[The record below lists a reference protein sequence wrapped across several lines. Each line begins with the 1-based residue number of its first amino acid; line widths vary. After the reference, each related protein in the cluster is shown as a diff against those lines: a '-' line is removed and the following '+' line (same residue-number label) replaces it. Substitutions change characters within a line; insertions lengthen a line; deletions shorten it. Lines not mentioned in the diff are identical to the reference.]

1 MSQVKKA
8 FQPIADLLEANKD
21 KKVSEILGSFLE
33 LAKAQVNRTTG
44 EIALY
49 DNKGKVVGL
58 YDYFLKRWMPL
69 VGPKAVEFGPKAGTS
84 TGYQGMSKL
93 GLSAYTSQQRI
104 AKNAELALLPDVIAG
119 NVKPEEI
126 PAKQAEIEAART
138 ATPTQV
144 TDTETKEVIEVSK
157 LGFATQDELKS
168 YLTTQNVKLG
178 EKPAAPAASADKKA
192 A

>member
-8 FQPIADLLEANKD
+8 FQPIVDVLEANKD
-21 KKVSEILGSFLE
+21 KKVSDILGSILE

-44 EIALY
+44 EIAVY
-49 DNKGKVVGL
+49 DKKGKVVGL

-104 AKNAELALLPDVIAG
+104 AKNAELELLPKVISG
-119 NVKPEEI
+119 EIKPDEI
-126 PAKQAEIEAART
+126 PAKQAEIEASRT
-138 ATPTQV
+138 ATPTEV
-144 TDTETKEVIEVSK
+144 TDSETKEVIQVSK
-157 LGFATQDELKS
+157 LGFSTMDELKS
-168 YLTTQNVKLG
+168 YLTENKVSVG
-178 EKPAAPAASADKKA
+178 EKPAAAAKAEDKKA